1 MCIQIGLNR
10 RLGRAAIRADREQV
24 DVRRATIRK
33 MADHDG

>member
-10 RLGRAAIRADREQV
+10 RPGRAAIRADREQV